1 VFYTS
6 VTEVVSEAPLVKT
19 TIDYKILFI
28 TYKALRKLAP
38 DYIKELLVEY
48 KPSRSL
54 RSSTQNLLAVPPT
67 RSKTGIRAFQVA
79 APKLWNSM
87 PAVYVWLAL

>member
-1 VFYTS
+1 MVRHARR
-6 VTEVVSEAPLVKT
+6 VSAL
-19 TIDYKILFI
+19 LLI
-28 TYKALRKLAP
+28 TYKALHNQAP

-67 RSKTGIRAFQVA
+67 KSKTGDRAFQVA

-87 PAVYVWLAL
+87 PRAYIWLAL